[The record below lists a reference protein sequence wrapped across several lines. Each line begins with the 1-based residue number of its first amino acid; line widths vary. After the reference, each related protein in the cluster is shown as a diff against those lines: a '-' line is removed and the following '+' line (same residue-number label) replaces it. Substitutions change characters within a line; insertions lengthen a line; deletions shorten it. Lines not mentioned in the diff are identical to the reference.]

1 MDLTT
6 IFFSRMLGPA
16 LMIIGLG
23 VLLNRKIYRKVMKDF
38 SKNAAL
44 VYLGG
49 VFALF
54 LGLVIVLFH
63 NVWEASLAVIITIYG
78 WGGIVK
84 GAWLIMF
91 PKSVAKFTDAY
102 VGKKTLLAVHLVI
115 VVILGGLLTYAGYF
129 A

>member
-1 MDLTT
+1 MTT

-63 NVWEASLAVIITIYG
+63 NVWEASLAVIITNYG

>member
-1 MDLTT
+1 MTT

-16 LMIIGLG
+16 LLIIGLS
-23 VLLNRKIYRKVMKDF
+23 VLLNRKTYRKVMKDF
-38 SKNAAL
+38 SKNSAL

-91 PKSVAKFTDAY
+91 PDSVAKFTDAY
-102 VGKKTLLAVHLVI
+102 AGKKTLIAVQLII